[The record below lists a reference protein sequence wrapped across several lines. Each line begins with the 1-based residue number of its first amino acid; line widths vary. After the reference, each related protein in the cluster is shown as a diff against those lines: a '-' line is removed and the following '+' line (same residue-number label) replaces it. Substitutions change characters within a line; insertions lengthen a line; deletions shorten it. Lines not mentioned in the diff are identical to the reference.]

1 MALTAVD
8 FIDLFTDLLEGFL
21 FTGVLTLM
29 FEPKYSKKITTIAY
43 ITESLTMFVVIVITT
58 FHKNTMEVDIPKV
71 FVDYVLY
78 ISCFF
83 IYCLIFFHG
92 KKIIMF
98 IATIIL
104 FVINCISALIC
115 VIFEYAV
122 FGILWQQ
129 DFSEIQ
135 KTVIFRVVLI
145 VAAHIID
152 VLIFWKL
159 IKITSKKKYFIKQT
173 DFMTFVVIP
182 LMSIILILCCI
193 NILEVR
199 NNDIELLIILFIM
212 SLITIAIAIIYGVM
226 FSRISKDNQLK
237 TDYLLTQQKMNLY
250 EESVI
255 KSGKQI
261 EKMSKI
267 KHDIK
272 NYLLSIGNLIND
284 KKYEDAKKLCTE
296 MSDNLQRV
304 YTPVNTENILLN
316 AIVNVELDKAESE
329 NIDFKVEILDFLHEF
344 SGNSDII
351 SVIGNICDN
360 AIEYLKTQPREQ
372 RIMSLKITK
381 ANDYSAIVCKNKIS
395 NSVLDNNSALQ
406 TSKSDKEN
414 HGKGTNIVKEICE
427 KYNGNV
433 SYKEKNNE
441 FIVTVLLKPH
451 QEVTV

>member
-1 MALTAVD
+1 MTLTAVD
-8 FIDLFTDLLEGFL
+8 LLDLFADLLEGFL
-21 FTGVLTLM
+21 FTGTLTLM
-29 FEPKYSKKITTIAY
+29 FEPKYSKKTTIIAY
-43 ITESLTMFVVIVITT
+43 ITESLTTFVLIVITT

-83 IYCLIFFHG
+83 IYSLIFFHG

-98 IATIIL
+98 IATLIL
-104 FVINCISALIC
+104 FVINSISALIC

-135 KTVIFRVVLI
+135 KTVIFRVILI
-145 VAAHIID
+145 VVAHIID
-152 VLIFWKL
+152 IFIFWKL

-182 LMSIILILCCI
+182 LMSIILILCCV
-193 NILEVR
+193 NILEIK
-199 NNDIELLIILFIM
+199 NNDVKLLTTLFIM
-212 SLITIAIAIIYGVM
+212 SLITIAIAIIYGIM
-226 FSRISKDNQLK
+226 FLRISKDNQLK
-237 TDYLLTQQKMNLY
+237 TEYLLTQQKMNLY

-267 KHDIK
+267 KHDMK
-272 NYLLSIGNLIND
+272 NYLLSIGTLIND
-284 KKYEDAKKLCTE
+284 KKYEDAEKLCTQ

-329 NIDFKVEILDFLHEF
+329 NIDFKVEILNFLNEF

-360 AIEYLKTQPREQ
+360 AIEYLKTQPRER

-381 ANDYSAIVCKNKIS
+381 ANDYYAIVCKNKIS
-395 NSVLDNNSALQ
+395 YSVLNNNSELK
-406 TSKSDKEN
+406 TSKYDKEN
-414 HGKGTNIVKEICE
+414 NGKGTNIVKEICY

-451 QEVTV
+451 QKVTV